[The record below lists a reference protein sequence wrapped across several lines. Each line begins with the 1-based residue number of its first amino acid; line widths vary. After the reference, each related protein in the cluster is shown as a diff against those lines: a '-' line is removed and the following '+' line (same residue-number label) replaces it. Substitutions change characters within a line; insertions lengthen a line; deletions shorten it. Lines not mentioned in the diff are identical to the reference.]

1 MLKQLTVNRTC
12 LPWGFNVQM
21 ANRKL
26 LFLVF
31 SWITLALVAGVNGQ
45 ETSKA
50 TGPDAKETQDAKEN
64 EVETLE
70 EVLQGHS
77 QHGEAFNKGP
87 RQEAYLIGGTGSVQ
101 FPCSCQNPAVQAYIN
116 QGIGQLHGFWDL
128 EAERTFRQAIALEP
142 DCAMAYWGAALA
154 TTRDAKRS
162 QGFIAKAMEL
172 KENATPREKMYIE
185 ALSKFVAE
193 KPEEKKKRASQYL
206 KDLESIVLEYPED
219 LEAKAFVAHRIW
231 ENGRA
236 GIPVASYVATNA
248 LLTEIFEQEP
258 LHPSHHYAIHLWDY
272 RNPKMALNSAA
283 RCGLSAPSI
292 AHMWHMPGHIYSRL
306 KRYEDAVYQQEASAR
321 VDHAYMMRDHVMPDE
336 INNFAHNNEWLIRN
350 LVFVGRAHDALNLAK
365 NMVSLPRHPEYNV
378 LEKKRGS
385 HSYGRK
391 RLLQVLRE
399 FQMHDQAVGLCQT
412 PYLDLPEKTEE
423 QLKTWRR
430 LACSAAMGG
439 HPELSQQTAE
449 KITALQQEQQQLVDE
464 LKPRVEQLEKMSKPE
479 EDLSSIPA
487 ESRLDPE
494 AAKKELAEKKKELSG
509 AERLLGQCTKT
520 LQAVEGYQLVAEN
533 KYGEA
538 VKKLEKASGEDA
550 SWIAELKFLSGDT
563 KGGLKQI
570 REEIKR
576 RENETIPQARLVWT
590 LGQLPEKDPARKK
603 LADEFKRLQAMSS
616 SIDLEIDLF
625 QRLNPVAESIGFE
638 PGQWLKSP
646 GLASDIGFRPQLDTL
661 GPFRW
666 EPTQAAYWELPD
678 SNNVQVSSKELKGKP
693 HILIF
698 YLGHGCLHCAEQL
711 QAFAPRIEDFRE
723 AGVEIVAISS
733 DPPSELAN
741 DLKNFNGEMPYRWHL
756 SDGEHAI
763 FKQFRA
769 YDDFE
774 GQPLHATLLIDS
786 LGRVRWQDISY
797 QPFMDHDFLLKE
809 TARLLSQET
818 AAGEVQVSGRT
829 R

>member
-1 MLKQLTVNRTC
+1 
-12 LPWGFNVQM
+12 M
-21 ANRKL
+21 ATHKT

-31 SWITLALVAGVNGQ
+31 SWITWAMVAGVNGQ
-45 ETSKA
+45 ESS
-50 TGPDAKETQDAKEN
+50 PDKDPAETAESS
-64 EVETLE
+64 ETLE
-70 EVLQGHS
+70 QVLAGHS

-87 RQEAYLIGGTGSVQ
+87 RQEAYLIGGTGTVQ
-101 FPCSCQNPAVQAYIN
+101 FPCSCQTPEVQSYIN
-116 QGIGQLHGFWDL
+116 QGVGQLHGFWDL
-128 EAERTFRQAIALEP
+128 EAERTFRQAFALDP

-154 TTRDAKRS
+154 TTRDQKRA

-172 KENATPREKMYIE
+172 KDKVTPREQMYIE
-185 ALSKFVAE
+185 AVNKFVAD

-206 KDLESIVLEYPED
+206 KDLESIVLEYPDD
-219 LEAKAFVAHRIW
+219 LEAKALVAHRIW

-236 GIPVASYVATNA
+236 GIPIASYVATNA
-248 LLTEIFEQEP
+248 LLNKIFEQEP

-321 VDHAYMMRDHVMPDE
+321 VDHAYMMRDQVMPDE
-336 INNFAHNNEWLIRN
+336 ISNFAHNNEWLIRN
-350 LVFVGRAHDALNLAK
+350 LVFIGRAHDALDLAK
-365 NMVSLPRHPEYNV
+365 NMVSLPRHPEYNI
-378 LEKKRGS
+378 LDKKRGS

-412 PYLDLPEKTEE
+412 PYLDIPEKTEE
-423 QLKTWRR
+423 QLKTWRT
-430 LACSAAMGG
+430 LACSAALGG
-439 HPELSQQTAE
+439 HPDLSQQTVE
-449 KITALQQEQQQLVDE
+449 NIETLQREQQQQVDT
-464 LKPRVEQLEKMSKPE
+464 LKPRIEQLEKLSKPE
-479 EDLSSIPA
+479 KDLSSIPA
-487 ESRLDPE
+487 EARLEPE

-509 AERLLGQCTKT
+509 AERLVGQCTKA
-520 LQAVEGYQLVAEN
+520 LQAVEGYRAVAEG
-533 KYGEA
+533 KHAEA

-550 SWIAELKFLSGDT
+550 SWIAELKFLSGDR
-563 KGGLKQI
+563 KGGLKKL

-576 RENETIPQARLVWT
+576 RKNETIPQSRLVYV
-590 LGQLPEKDPARKK
+590 LSQLPKKDRERKNLAR
-603 LADEFKRLQAMSS
+603 EFERLRGMSS
-616 SIDLEIDLF
+616 SIDLEIELF
-625 QRLNPVAESIGFE
+625 QRLNPVAQSIGLE
-638 PGQWLKSP
+638 PDQWLKAP
-646 GLASDIGFRPQLDTL
+646 RLATDIGFRPQLDTL

-666 EPTQAAYWELPD
+666 EPPQAAYWELPD
-678 SNNVQVSSKELKGKP
+678 SNNVQVSSAEFKGKP

-711 QAFAPRIEDFRE
+711 QAFAPRIDDFRE
-723 AGVEIVAISS
+723 QGVEIVAISS
-733 DPPSELAN
+733 DPTSELAN

-756 SDGEHAI
+756 SDGSHEI

-774 GQPLHATLLIDS
+774 EQPLHATLLIDS

-797 QPFMDHDFLLKE
+797 QPFMDHEFLMKE

-818 AAGEVQVSGRT
+818 TPDEVQVSGRT